1 MGAAFGNMP
10 FIGLLSTASG
20 SGYGDP
26 VPSSPAAAGTPIPR
40 ISAFRKT
47 DGIHDEEQEMPQT
60 GSEESRSMPAAPI
73 SLGESSPEGH
83 CAAASRLHKD
93 SARTGKASG
102 AHGERREIS

>member
-47 DGIHDEEQEMPQT
+47 DGIHDEEQEKLILCWPRQYPWDKAPQKVT
-60 GSEESRSMPAAPI
+60 VPQRPV
-73 SLGESSPEGH
+73 
-83 CAAASRLHKD
+83 LHKG

>member
-26 VPSSPAAAGTPIPR
+26 VPLSPAAAGTPIPR

-47 DGIHDEEQEMPQT
+47 DGIHDEEQEKPQT

-73 SLGESSPEGH
+73 SLGENSPEGH
-83 CAAASRLHKD
+83 CAAASRF
-93 SARTGKASG
+93 A
-102 AHGERREIS
+102 

>member
-47 DGIHDEEQEMPQT
+47 DGIHDEEQEKPQT
-60 GSEESRSMPAAPI
+60 GSEESHSMPAAQYPWDKA
-73 SLGESSPEGH
+73 PQKVTVPQH
-83 CAAASRLHKD
+83 PVLHKD